1 MITFSSSVFAQL
13 TVTTVAAPAGAG
25 GTWTDM
31 LFNFFAEWK
40 WWAAILS
47 VVVLGTSGIFM
58 LGKARLGGVM
68 MIIGGMFLGV
78 FFSRIDHFIQVT
90 QNTESRWEQSTTN
103 SNPFRT

>member
-1 MITFSSSVFAQL
+1 MIALGSTVIAQ
-13 TVTTVAAPAGAG
+13 VNTTIVAAPAGAAG
-25 GTWTDM
+25 WTDL

-58 LGKARLGGVM
+58 LGRARLGGIM
-68 MIIGGMFLGV
+68 LILGGMFLGV

-90 QNTESRWEQSTTN
+90 QNTESGWEQTN
-103 SNPFRT
+103 THGNPFNRG